1 MVTETAGEASLTDVE
16 QALVDHVSRGELLDL
31 AAAEPVDEAAMRSWG
46 SSRTVRAAV
55 LRESCA
61 AGWPQILTPTGCGCG
76 APASPAS
83 STWRT

>member
-1 MVTETAGEASLTDVE
+1 M
-16 QALVDHVSRGELLDL
+16 QA
-31 AAAEPVDEAAMRSWG
+31 WG

-55 LRESCA
+55 LRDILRGRLA
-61 AGWPQILTPTGCGCG
+61 QILTHTGCGCG